1 MSSIRDTLETQLRR
15 YEELERRMLD
25 PEVLADG
32 NKLSAAARE
41 HGSLAKVMTKYRR
54 FKGLVDEVAELK
66 KMQETGSQDE
76 KELAAAEIEEARSKR
91 EALWEELLDLTV
103 GGEDANRTRCVMEI
117 RAGTGG
123 EEAALFAQDLY
134 QMYKHHAENKRW
146 KMEIMEA
153 SPTER
158 GGFSKITLAFEGE
171 GVYRELRYE
180 GGTHRVQRVPET
192 ESKGRVHTSAA
203 TVAVLPEPEDVEVNL
218 KPDDY
223 RLDKF
228 CASGPGGQHVNKT
241 ESAVRLT
248 HYETNIVVSMQDEK
262 SQHKNLAKAL
272 RILKSRLYE
281 HYQQAE
287 AAKRA
292 AERKTMVGSGDRSDK
307 IRTYNFPQNR
317 LTDHRIG
324 FTVNQLDQIIR
335 GDFQPVTDALIEH
348 DRNELRDQMGG
359 LDQ

>member
-1 MSSIRDTLETQLRR
+1 MREMLEEKLRR
-15 YEELERRMLD
+15 FEELEKQLQD
-25 PEVLADG
+25 PEVLA
-32 NKLSAAARE
+32 NSSKIAAVARE
-41 HGSLAKVMTKYRR
+41 HGSLSKLALKYRK
-54 FKGLVDEVAELK
+54 FKNLVDEIAELK
-66 KMQETGSQDE
+66 KMSEAGDSDE
-76 KELAAAEIEEARSKR
+76 KAMAEEELPPTRAKR
-91 EALWEELLDLTV
+91 EALWAELLDMTV

-123 EEAALFAQDLY
+123 EEAALFAQDLF
-134 QMYKHHAENKRW
+134 QMYKHYAEKKGWR
-146 KMEIMEA
+146 MEIMEA
-153 SPTER
+153 SPTDR
-158 GGFSKITLAFEGE
+158 GGFAKITLGFAGE

-192 ESKGRVHTSAA
+192 EAKGRVHTSAA
-203 TVAVLPEPEDVEVNL
+203 TVAVLPEPEDVEIDL

-248 HYETNIVVSMQDEK
+248 HYETGIVVSMQDEK
-262 SQHKNLAKAL
+262 SQHKNLSKAL

-281 HYQQAE
+281 HYQEKE

-292 AERKTMVGSGDRSDK
+292 AQRKTMVGSGDRSDK
-307 IRTYNFPQNR
+307 IRTYNFPDNR

-324 FTVNQLDQIIR
+324 LTLYKLDQIIR
-335 GDFQPVTDALIEH
+335 GDLGPVTDALIEF
-348 DRNELRDQMGG
+348 DRNQLREQMGG
-359 LDQ
+359 LEG

>member
-1 MSSIRDTLETQLRR
+1 MSSIRDLLESKLRR
-15 YEELERRMLD
+15 YEELEQRMAD
-25 PEVLADG
+25 PAVQQDG
-32 NKLSAAARE
+32 AKIAAAARE
-41 HGSLAKVMTKYRR
+41 HGSLSKLATKYRR
-54 FKGLVDEVAELK
+54 FKSLVSEVAELK
-66 KMQETGSQDE
+66 RMSESGSQDE
-76 KELAAAEIEEARSKR
+76 KELAELELPDARAKR
-91 EALWEELLDLTV
+91 EQLWDELLSATV

-123 EEAALFAQDLY
+123 EEAALFAQDLF
-134 QMYKHHAENKRW
+134 QMYKHHAEHKGW
-146 KMEIMEA
+146 KMEVLEA
-153 SPTER
+153 SPTEM

-203 TVAVLPEPEDVEVNL
+203 TVAVLPEPEDVEINL
-218 KPDDY
+218 KPDEY

-248 HYETNIVVSMQDEK
+248 HYETGIVVSMQDEK

-281 HYQQAE
+281 HYQKQE

-307 IRTYNFPQNR
+307 IRTYNFPDNR

-324 FTVNQLDQIIR
+324 FTIYKLDQIIR

-348 DRNELRDQMGG
+348 DRNELRDEMGG
-359 LDQ
+359 LDT

>member
-15 YEELERRMLD
+15 FEELERQMLD
-25 PEVLADG
+25 PEVLANG
-32 NKLSAAARE
+32 NKLSAVARE

-54 FKGLVDEVAELK
+54 FRALVDEVAELK
-66 KMQETGSQDE
+66 RMAEAGSPDE
-76 KELAAAEIEEARSKR
+76 KELAEAELPDARGKR

-123 EEAALFAQDLY
+123 EEAALFAHDLF
-134 QMYKHHAENKRW
+134 QMYKHHAEKKGW
-146 KMEIMEA
+146 KLEIMEA

-158 GGFSKITLAFEGE
+158 GGFSKITLGFEGE

-192 ESKGRVHTSAA
+192 EAKGRVHTSAA
-203 TVAVLPEPEDVEVNL
+203 TVAVLPEPEDVEIDL

-248 HYETNIVVSMQDEK
+248 HYETGIVVSMQDEK
-262 SQHKNLAKAL
+262 SQHKNLSKAL

-281 HYQQAE
+281 HFQQQE

-324 FTVNQLDQIIR
+324 YTVNQLDQIIR
-335 GDFQPVTDALIEH
+335 GNFQPVTDALIEH

-359 LDQ
+359 LE

>member
-1 MSSIRDTLETQLRR
+1 MSSIRDQLETHLRR
-15 YEELERRMLD
+15 FEELERKMID
-25 PEVLADG
+25 PEVLVDG
-32 NKLSAAARE
+32 NKLSAVARE
-41 HGSLAKVMTKYRR
+41 HGSLAKVATKYRR
-54 FKGLVDEVAELK
+54 FRALVDEVAELK
-66 KMQETGSQDE
+66 RMSEAGSSDE
-76 KELAAAEIEEARSKR
+76 KELAEAELPEARAKR
-91 EALWEELLDLTV
+91 EALWDELLDLTV

-117 RAGTGG
+117 RAGPGG
-123 EEAALFAQDLY
+123 EEAALFAQDLF
-134 QMYKHHAENKRW
+134 QMYKHHAAKKGW

-158 GGFSKITLAFEGE
+158 GGFAKITLGFEGD
-171 GVYRELRYE
+171 GVFRELRYE

-192 ESKGRVHTSAA
+192 EAKGRVHTSAA
-203 TVAVLPEPEDVEVNL
+203 TVAVLPEPEDVEINL
-218 KPDDY
+218 KQDDY

-248 HYETNIVVSMQDEK
+248 HYETGIVVSMQDEK
-262 SQHKNLAKAL
+262 SQHKNLSKAL

-307 IRTYNFPQNR
+307 IRTYNFPDNR

-324 FTVNQLDQIIR
+324 FTIYKLDQIIR

-348 DRNELRDQMGG
+348 DRNELRNQMGV
-359 LDQ
+359 LE

>member
-1 MSSIRDTLETQLRR
+1 
-15 YEELERRMLD
+15 
-25 PEVLADG
+25 
-32 NKLSAAARE
+32 
-41 HGSLAKVMTKYRR
+41 
-54 FKGLVDEVAELK
+54 
-66 KMQETGSQDE
+66 
-76 KELAAAEIEEARSKR
+76 
-91 EALWEELLDLTV
+91 
-103 GGEDANRTRCVMEI
+103 
-117 RAGTGG
+117 
-123 EEAALFAQDLY
+123 
-134 QMYKHHAENKRW
+134 
-146 KMEIMEA
+146 MEA

-158 GGFSKITLAFEGE
+158 GGFSKITLALEGE
-171 GVYRELRYE
+171 GIYRELRYE

-192 ESKGRVHTSAA
+192 ESKGRVHTSAV

-317 LTDHRIG
+317 LTRPDGRAG
-324 FTVNQLDQIIR
+324 FVGNALCGVPVGARNQWPGASGQ
-335 GDFQPVTDALIEH
+335 
-348 DRNELRDQMGG
+348 
-359 LDQ
+359 

>member
-15 YEELERRMLD
+15 YEELERRMMD

-76 KELAAAEIEEARSKR
+76 KELAEAEIEEARAKR

-103 GGEDANRTRCVMEI
+103 GGEDAQRTRCVMEI

-134 QMYKHHAENKRW
+134 QMYKHHAEAKGWR
-146 KMEIMEA
+146 MEIMEA

-171 GVYRELRYE
+171 GIYRELHYE

-192 ESKGRVHTSAA
+192 ESKGRVHTSAV

-335 GDFQPVTDALIEH
+335 GDFQQVTDALIEH

-359 LDQ
+359 LDV